1 MKCYSVIV
9 IGAGSRGTAYTKKML
24 AMPEK
29 FRVVAVADPAKGP
42 REAMQRRHNLPSEM
56 CFSSWEE
63 VLSRPKFADL
73 VLICTKDDMHY
84 APCMQ
89 AIDKG
94 YDILLEKPVA
104 QTARECVDIA
114 LAAKKKG
121 VKILV
126 CHVLRY
132 TKFFGKIKE
141 IVRSGQIGDVMS
153 VIHVEGVGN
162 VHQSHSY
169 VRGNWHSEAE
179 SAPMLLAKS
188 CHDIDI
194 VQWILDKRCKRVQSF
209 GNLSHFNEKYA
220 PEGAPVRCIDGG
232 CHVEDSCPYNC
243 RKLYYDDKNNA
254 WFRGACTRTF
264 SQTDKPTDEEVMR
277 ALSTTDYGLCV
288 YHANNDVVDHQVV
301 NMEFE
306 DGATVS
312 FTMNAFNRGGR
323 RIHLYGTKG
332 ELEGRMSGETITV
345 YTFEDKQTREIPVRS
360 PDETI
365 VSGHGGGDSGIV
377 YELYDYLGD
386 NYTGYT
392 AADIDISVKNHLIGF
407 AAEKSRRMG
416 TVENIDDFFE
426 QYGVSNT

>member
-1 MKCYSVIV
+1 
-9 IGAGSRGTAYTKKML
+9 
-24 AMPEK
+24 
-29 FRVVAVADPAKGP
+29 
-42 REAMQRRHNLPSEM
+42 
-56 CFSSWEE
+56 
-63 VLSRPKFADL
+63 
-73 VLICTKDDMHY
+73 
-84 APCMQ
+84 
-89 AIDKG
+89 
-94 YDILLEKPVA
+94 
-104 QTARECVDIA
+104 
-114 LAAKKKG
+114 
-121 VKILV
+121 
-126 CHVLRY
+126 
-132 TKFFGKIKE
+132 
-141 IVRSGQIGDVMS
+141 
-153 VIHVEGVGN
+153 
-162 VHQSHSY
+162 
-169 VRGNWHSEAE
+169 
-179 SAPMLLAKS
+179 MLLAKS

-232 CHVEDSCPYNC
+232 CPVEDSCPYNC

-345 YTFEDKQTREIPVRS
+345 YTFADKQTREIPVRS

>member
-42 REAMQRRHNLPSEM
+42 REAMQRRHNLPPEM

-84 APCMQ
+84 TPCMQ

-141 IVRSGQIGDVMS
+141 IVRSGQIGDVM
-153 VIHVEGVGN
+153 
-162 VHQSHSY
+162 
-169 VRGNWHSEAE
+169 
-179 SAPMLLAKS
+179 
-188 CHDIDI
+188 
-194 VQWILDKRCKRVQSF
+194 
-209 GNLSHFNEKYA
+209 
-220 PEGAPVRCIDGG
+220 
-232 CHVEDSCPYNC
+232 
-243 RKLYYDDKNNA
+243 
-254 WFRGACTRTF
+254 
-264 SQTDKPTDEEVMR
+264 
-277 ALSTTDYGLCV
+277 
-288 YHANNDVVDHQVV
+288 
-301 NMEFE
+301 
-306 DGATVS
+306 
-312 FTMNAFNRGGR
+312 
-323 RIHLYGTKG
+323 
-332 ELEGRMSGETITV
+332 
-345 YTFEDKQTREIPVRS
+345 
-360 PDETI
+360 
-365 VSGHGGGDSGIV
+365 
-377 YELYDYLGD
+377 
-386 NYTGYT
+386 
-392 AADIDISVKNHLIGF
+392 
-407 AAEKSRRMG
+407 
-416 TVENIDDFFE
+416 
-426 QYGVSNT
+426 

>member
-1 MKCYSVIV
+1 MATGWATISDGGVHKKYYFEGDGSLVAGCWRDIDTGQGYVAHYYFRPSGAMATGWAT
-9 IGAGSRGTAYTKKML
+9 IGGESYLFRPSGNMATGFADVTDDAFKRYFDESGRMLTGWQTIGGSAYY
-24 AMPEK
+24 
-29 FRVVAVADPAKGP
+29 FRPSG
-42 REAMQRRHNLPSEM
+42 AMQTGEAVIDGKSYA
-56 CFSSWEE
+56 FS
-63 VLSRPKFADL
+63 
-73 VLICTKDDMHY
+73 
-84 APCMQ
+84 
-89 AIDKG
+89 DKG
-94 YDILLEKPVA
+94 VFVGAMEW
-104 QTARECVDIA
+104 
-114 LAAKKKG
+114 
-121 VKILV
+121 
-126 CHVLRY
+126 
-132 TKFFGKIKE
+132 
-141 IVRSGQIGDVMS
+141 VRASD
-153 VIHVEGVGN
+153 
-162 VHQSHSY
+162 
-169 VRGNWHSEAE
+169 
-179 SAPMLLAKS
+179 
-188 CHDIDI
+188 
-194 VQWILDKRCKRVQSF
+194 
-209 GNLSHFNEKYA
+209 A

-232 CHVEDSCPYNC
+232 CPVEDSCPYNC

-345 YTFEDKQTREIPVRS
+345 YTFADKQTREIPVRS